1 MIRTLQNILKIFI
14 MAFTLPMFT
23 TRCYPCCP
31 LISLWFPPAVL
42 RQPLPFW
49 LWGLETQRSHC
60 GEQHAATSKSHLEME
75 QLKASSIS
83 QICVWWVGLKISL
96 HSLWEAH
103 YSFYL
108 LSVLTRHRA
117 ARLQRIPDPG
127 WACPRPHEENKR
139 PLKDEGR
146 PLCVMAWWFSANSC
160 PGSSLRRIN
169 TCNKAH
175 HAPITTAIC
184 IGRLML
190 DEGEMCVPEGK
201 GTLK

>member
-31 LISLWFPPAVL
+31 LISLWFPLAVL

-117 ARLQRIPDPG
+117 ARLQRIPGADQGEP
-127 WACPRPHEENKR
+127 A
-139 PLKDEGR
+139 
-146 PLCVMAWWFSANSC
+146 
-160 PGSSLRRIN
+160 
-169 TCNKAH
+169 
-175 HAPITTAIC
+175 HAPMRKTSGLWKMKA
-184 IGRLML
+184 
-190 DEGEMCVPEGK
+190 DPCVWWHG
-201 GTLK
+201 GSVQIVVQAAV